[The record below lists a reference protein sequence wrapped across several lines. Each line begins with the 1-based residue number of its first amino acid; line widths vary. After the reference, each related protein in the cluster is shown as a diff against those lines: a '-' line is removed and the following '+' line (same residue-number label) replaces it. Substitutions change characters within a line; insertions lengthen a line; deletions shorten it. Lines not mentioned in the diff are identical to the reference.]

1 MQILKDEIRERIVT
15 EALEVFLEKGYGN
28 SSMRDLAQRVGTSV
42 SNIYHYF
49 PNKQELFRAIAEPIA
64 RRVKHLLSEI
74 IIYEAK
80 SETELVEE
88 EYVTR
93 ALGEVIKGHRRE
105 FLVLM
110 DKSGGTGYEHVKMD
124 IINAVE
130 THIIQ
135 HHLKDSK
142 ETRHPEGAFLMHFLA
157 TNLIEALIEIGRH
170 CCDEREV
177 DHSIRALVKYHI
189 GGVARLMG

>member
-1 MQILKDEIRERIVT
+1 MQVLKDEIRERIMT
-15 EALEVFLEKGYGN
+15 EALEVFLEKGYEKA
-28 SSMRDLAQRVGTSV
+28 SMRDLAKRAGTSV

-49 PNKQELFRAIAEPIA
+49 PNKQGLFRAIAEPIA
-64 RRVKHLLSEI
+64 QRVKHLLKEI
-74 IIYEAK
+74 IIHESQGA
-80 SETELVEE
+80 TELVEE

-110 DKSGGTGYEHVKMD
+110 DKSGGTAYETVKAD
-124 IINAVE
+124 IISAVE

-135 HHLKDSK
+135 HHLKDSR
-142 ETRHPEGAFLMHFLA
+142 EARHPTGAFLMHFLA
-157 TNLIEALIEIGRH
+157 TNLIEAMIEIGRH